1 MWKGREGEMSE
12 VPGWNPNVP
21 AAQPEVRV
29 RLSFA
34 DGVRFGLGLAV
45 AWLVLVPVAVVV
57 ILFVLART

>member
-1 MWKGREGEMSE
+1 MSE